1 MPLSAYGLCEAEMT
15 QPSSAPSR
23 PTSIATPGVG
33 MTPAVSATPPPE
45 TMPSTRA
52 SSSAGPDSRVSR
64 PRTTLQPGPG
74 DGRRRGAELAG
85 QVLGQVDAGDS
96 PHAVCPEQLAERC
109 QERGVSASRTAAA
122 CAPS

>member
-1 MPLSAYGLCEAEMT
+1 MPLSSYGLWDAEMT

-33 MTPAVSATPPPE
+33 MTPAVSATPPAE
-45 TMPSTRA
+45 TMPSTSA

-64 PRTTLQPGPG
+64 PSTTLQPGPAT
-74 DGRRRGAELAG
+74 RRRGGAQVAG
-85 QVLGQVDAGDS
+85 QVLGQVDAGDA

-109 QERGVSASRTAAA
+109 QRPGSSASRTAAA

>member
-1 MPLSAYGLCEAEMT
+1 MPLSSYGLWDAEMT

-64 PRTTLQPGPG
+64 PRTTLQPGPVTAA
-74 DGRRRGAELAG
+74 AEAPSSRG

-109 QERGVSASRTAAA
+109 QEPRISASRTAAA